1 MLILKNINL
10 SLSEKTNSKNVK
22 EMMDEINKNYPRTI
36 IVDPKAEYKNE
47 R

>member
-10 SLSEKTNSKNVK
+10 SPSKKTNSKNVK

-36 IVDPKAEYKNE
+36 FIDPKAEIKKE